1 MRRLLQ
7 AVALLSTAWVLV
19 ATSRVSPPCS
29 GNTLERVSFRVEGD
43 CGPAGVI
50 TIDSDSSCGLK
61 LAGAADVQLPAAGS
75 QVTSG
80 AMLSSVITL
89 GGEVTAPDG
98 GRLQWPDGGS
108 RELCPTCVGVRRD
121 CRGVADGGVFEVSC
135 VDLDGERCTATLV
148 P

>member
-29 GNTLERVSFRVEGD
+29 GNTLERVTFRVEGD
-43 CGPAGVI
+43 CGPAGVV
-50 TIDSDSSCGLK
+50 TIDSDSTCGLK
-61 LAGAADVQLPAAGS
+61 LEGAADVQLPGAGS

-89 GGEVTAPDG
+89 GGDVTAPDG
-98 GRLQWPDGGS
+98 GRLLWADGGS
-108 RELCPTCVGVRRD
+108 RGVGVRRD
-121 CRGVADGGVFEVSC
+121 CRGVADGGVFELSC
-135 VDLDGERCTATLV
+135 TDLDGERCTATLV